1 VTDILILLEFIV
13 YKTILILLFLISSTT
28 FANEKEVLTVDRV
41 ISHSIEL
48 VFDNNKNEKPKLSEF
63 ELVNY
68 IAMSNDLGERWAVV
82 TVKNKASGNRILEND
97 HLMALFANGERSNP
111 TTLKVIFDAN
121 ETKSLTVSFGEN
133 KFPLLSINVGS

>member
-1 VTDILILLEFIV
+1 V
-13 YKTILILLFLISSTT
+13 YKAILILLFLLSSTT

-41 ISHSIEL
+41 ISHNIEL
-48 VFDNNKNEKPKLSEF
+48 AFDNDKNEKPKLSEF

-68 IAMSNDLGERWAVV
+68 IVMSNELGERWAVV
-82 TVKNKASGNRILEND
+82 TVKNNASGNRILEND

-111 TTLKVIFDAN
+111 TSLKIIFDAK

-133 KFPLLSINVGS
+133 KFPILSVSAGS